1 MTRRHVARALARR
14 DFRRYFSNPTGYV
27 FITLFIFLSAAAA
40 FWRPRFFQNNLA
52 NLDQLN
58 EVFPY
63 LLVFFVAALTL
74 DVWSEERKEGTD
86 ELLLTLP
93 ASDVEL
99 VLGKYAA
106 VLGIYTASLLLSV
119 SHAAMLVWLGRPDP
133 GLLAANYLG
142 YWLAGAALIP
152 VGMLASALTSNA
164 TVAFVLAAV
173 FCGGP
178 VLLDAAVSTFGES
191 IGRRVASLGLVF
203 HFSDF
208 ARGVVSLTGVLYFV
222 CLGVLFVY
230 LNVVVIGR
238 RHWARQND
246 RVPMVVHHVARSVA
260 LAVALVAGNAI
271 IARGHVRLDVTAEK
285 LHSLGA
291 ETRRLITSLP
301 PDRPVT
307 IQAFISPAVPAE
319 YVQERENLLSTLR
332 EIRSLAGNTIDVLV
346 QDTEPYSPAAHAARE
361 RFGIVPRLVSDPA
374 NGTSDTQDVFL
385 GVAFTSGPDEQ
396 VIPFFEHGL
405 SAEYEVTRAIRV
417 VARAARK
424 RIGVVD
430 TDANVF
436 GGADFESERTRL
448 PWAIVGE
455 LRKQYDVVHI
465 APWGPIQEQ
474 VDALLV
480 VLPSTLLQREIA
492 FVFEAIK
499 RGTPTL
505 LIVDPLPA
513 IDMRLAPAAVMA
525 ARMNPYAP
533 AGQALTRKNVGDIQ
547 KAMSEIG
554 VTWPPARVAWDSYRP
569 RAESGQLPP
578 EVLFIGPGNGNPHAF
593 NPTHAATTG
602 VQELVMMYSG
612 YLAPASESRVRF
624 EPLVQTGRLSGS
636 ASYFQLVQPTPAGPV
651 LNVKLPHQ
659 SEGQVL
665 TVAAHIRSDPL
676 NVVVIADLDFI
687 SDQVFDMRASAP
699 SSADNI
705 TFFLNCVDVLAKDE
719 SFIALRKRRVRHRTL
734 ERVEAQTRTFMERR
748 NREEQ
753 QAAAEAQSALDSA
766 QSGLNTMVEAI
777 EKREDLD
784 AQSKSI
790 MAHNI
795 QETERRRL
803 EVLRRNIEQVKNLKI
818 QASREAMG
826 ASVRRIQST
835 IRTTA
840 VVLPPLPMLLM
851 GTIIFVRRRRRER
864 SSASGQR
871 GRD

>member
-1 MTRRHVARALARR
+1 MTARHVARALARR

-27 FITLFIFLSAAAA
+27 FITLFIFLSAAGA

-52 NLDQLN
+52 NLDELN

-106 VLGIYTASLLLSV
+106 VLGIYTVALLLSV
-119 SHAAMLVWLGRPDP
+119 SHAAVLVWLGRPDP

-152 VGMLASALTSNA
+152 VGMLASALTSHA

-178 VLLDAAVSTFGES
+178 VLLDAAVATFSES
-191 IGRRVASLGLVF
+191 IGRRVAPLGLAF

-208 ARGVVSLTGVLYFV
+208 ARGVLSLTAVSYFV
-222 CLGVLFVY
+222 CLGALFLYV
-230 LNVVVIGR
+230 NVVVIGR
-238 RHWARQND
+238 RHWVQQID

-260 LAVALVAGNAI
+260 LAVALVAVNAI
-271 IARGHVRLDVTAEK
+271 IARAHVRLDVTAEQ
-285 LHSLGA
+285 LHSLGG
-291 ETRRLITSLP
+291 ETRRLIASLP
-301 PDRPVT
+301 PGPVT
-307 IQAFISPAVPAE
+307 IHAFVSPEVPAE

-346 QDTEPYSPAAHAARE
+346 QDTEPYSPAAHTARE

-385 GVAFTSGPDEQ
+385 GAAFTSGPDEQ

-436 GGADFESERTRL
+436 GGADFESGRMRL

-465 APWGPIQEQ
+465 APWSPIQEQ

-480 VLPSTLLQREIA
+480 VLPSTLLQRELDV
-492 FVFEAIK
+492 VFEAIK
-499 RGTPTL
+499 RGTPAL

-513 IDMRLAPAAVMA
+513 FDMRLAPAAAMA

-554 VTWPPARVAWDSYRP
+554 VAWPPARVAWDSYRP

-593 NPTHAATTG
+593 HPAHAATTG
-602 VQELVMMYSG
+602 VQELVMMYAG

-665 TVAAHIRSDPL
+665 TLAAHIRSDPL

-753 QAAAEAQSALDSA
+753 EAAAEAQSALESA
-766 QSGLNTMVEAI
+766 QSGLNTMVAAI

-784 AQSKSI
+784 AQSKAI
-790 MAHNI
+790 MARNV

-803 EVLRRNIEQVKNLKI
+803 EVLRRNIEQAKNLKI

-826 ASVRRIQST
+826 ASARRIQST

-840 VVLPPLPMLLM
+840 AVLPLLPMLLM
-851 GTIIFVRRRRRER
+851 GTIIFARRRRRER
-864 SSASGQR
+864 SSASGKR
-871 GRD
+871 VRD